1 MFTFKNQLVSNRLD
15 DVQQIVDYV
24 LLLINCDFENEE
36 DKKTAIS
43 DRVFALTQKD
53 AKNPPKVDI
62 LKNPLDQ
69 TGVQVLCDYIDQLI
83 ETTAGIPS
91 RAERSGGG
99 HDTGKAV
106 VYRNGFRDLENNA
119 GMIIPKMDKAETEFV
134 GICISYSHNLTSG
147 KDKLSNL
154 TPFDIRNKFVRSLS
168 DDPLS
173 ASTAY
178 ATFKNAGM
186 NDLDSLIAS
195 NAVTDPA
202 EVHENNIKSKKEID
216 EYLGKNQNTN
226 TSSTAQDNGSD
237 GDKNDGQN

>member
-1 MFTFKNQLVSNRLD
+1 
-15 DVQQIVDYV
+15 
-24 LLLINCDFENEE
+24 
-36 DKKTAIS
+36 
-43 DRVFALTQKD
+43 
-53 AKNPPKVDI
+53 
-62 LKNPLDQ
+62 
-69 TGVQVLCDYIDQLI
+69 
-83 ETTAGIPS
+83 
-91 RAERSGGG
+91 
-99 HDTGKAV
+99 
-106 VYRNGFRDLENNA
+106 
-119 GMIIPKMDKAETEFV
+119 MDKAETEFV

-202 EVHENNIKSKKEID
+202 EVHENNIKSKEEID

-226 TSSTAQDNGSD
+226 TSSTTQDNGSD